1 MHSTCQTDSGA
12 PTNGVVGGGGPS
24 LSRLSPFKSMVILTS
39 LDEKENALWRR
50 CSKSR
55 SSVDEERAADGGGRQ
70 GLPPSFTVFFGA
82 EPDKRPSTHD
92 VCKNFVFFEPPPLP
106 AI

>member
-1 MHSTCQTDSGA
+1 
-12 PTNGVVGGGGPS
+12 
-24 LSRLSPFKSMVILTS
+24 MVILTS

-82 EPDKRPSTHD
+82 EPDKGPFSRD
-92 VCKNFVFFEPPPLP
+92 VCKNFVFLDLLPLS